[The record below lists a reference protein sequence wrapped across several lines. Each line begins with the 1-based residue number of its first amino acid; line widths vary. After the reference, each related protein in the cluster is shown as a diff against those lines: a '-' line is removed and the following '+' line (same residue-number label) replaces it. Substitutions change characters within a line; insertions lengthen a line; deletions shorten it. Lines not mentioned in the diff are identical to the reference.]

1 MLYKSK
7 LLTLAFLATVAASM
21 IFISGTGIKIALAQV
36 NPMVPAK
43 DQGGGNT
50 TSTSMSN
57 MTMSTSGGMANKT
70 TVARDSQTILLEGK
84 TIPGKGLIHLYDST
98 PYMMNAGHVALHIPC
113 DASSKPIVNTLI
125 GQAPNFKI
133 VGPDLIKELSQ
144 PGNMCLYHVD
154 ISSDPAKKVYQTD
167 VAIQKPTNQTI
178 TFPPSSTVVI
188 GVNEIQPGVPAG

>member
-1 MLYKSK
+1 M
-7 LLTLAFLATVAASM
+7 TLAFLARVAAST
-21 IFISGTGIKIALAQV
+21 IFICGIGIKIALAQV

-57 MTMSTSGGMANKT
+57 MTMATSGGMANKT

-84 TIPGKGLIHLYDST
+84 IIPGKGFIHLYDST

-144 PGNMCLYHVD
+144 PVNMCLYRVD

-178 TFPPSSTVVI
+178 TFPPSSTSS
-188 GVNEIQPGVPAG
+188 NRCRRNPAWRSCWLKKR

>member
-1 MLYKSK
+1 
-7 LLTLAFLATVAASM
+7 M
-21 IFISGTGIKIALAQV
+21 IFISGIGIKIALAQV

-84 TIPGKGLIHLYDST
+84 IIPGKGFIHLYDST
-98 PYMMNAGHVALHIPC
+98 PCMMNAGHVALHIPC

-144 PGNMCLYHVD
+144 PVNMCLYHVD

-167 VAIQKPTNQTI
+167 VAIQNPTNQTI
-178 TFPPSSTVVI
+178 TFPPSLTLVI
-188 GVNEIQPGVPAG
+188 GVNEIQPGVPDG

>member
-1 MLYKSK
+1 MI
-7 LLTLAFLATVAASM
+7 LAFLATVVASM

-50 TSTSMSN
+50 TSTSLSN
-57 MTMSTSGGMANKT
+57 MGMSTSDGTVNKT

-84 TIPGKGLIHLYDST
+84 IIPGKGLIHLYDST

-113 DASSKPIVNTLI
+113 DASSKPVVNTLI
-125 GQAPNFKI
+125 GQAPNFEI
-133 VGPDLIKELSQ
+133 VRPDLIKELSQ
-144 PGNMCLYHVD
+144 SGNMCLYHLD
-154 ISSDPAKKVYQTD
+154 ISSDPAKKIYQTD
-167 VAIQKPTNQTI
+167 VAIQNPTNQTI

-188 GVNEIQPGVPAG
+188 GVNEIQPGIPGG